1 MSKKEEEYLAPL
13 PPRPAS
19 KEGQIDVSTT
29 PAFKCLN
36 EVSVFAH
43 IKLNHDIMYFHTITH
58 Q

>member
-36 EVSVFAH
+36 EVSNIISVIH
-43 IKLNHDIMYFHTITH
+43 SV
-58 Q
+58 